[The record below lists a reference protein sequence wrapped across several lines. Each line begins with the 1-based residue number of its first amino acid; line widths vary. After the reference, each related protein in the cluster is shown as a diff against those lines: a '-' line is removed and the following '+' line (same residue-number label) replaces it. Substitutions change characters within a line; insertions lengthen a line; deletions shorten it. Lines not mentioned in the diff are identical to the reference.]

1 MRFAVVG
8 LASNA
13 VLYLAY
19 LGLTAAGV
27 GPKVAMTLPY
37 AVGLLQ
43 TFALNRRWTF
53 GHEGDRRAA
62 LLRHAAVYAAGY
74 LLNLAA
80 LELLVTRMGLP
91 HRIVQAAMILVVA
104 AFTFGL
110 QRSWVFPPG
119 RSS

>member
-37 AVGLLQ
+37 AVGVLQ

-62 LLRHAAVYAAGY
+62 LLRYAAVYAAGY